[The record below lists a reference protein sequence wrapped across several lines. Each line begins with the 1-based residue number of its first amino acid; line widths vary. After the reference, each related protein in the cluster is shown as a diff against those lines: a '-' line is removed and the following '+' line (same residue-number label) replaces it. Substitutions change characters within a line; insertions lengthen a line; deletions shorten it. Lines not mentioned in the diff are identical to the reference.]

1 MIPPIHELP
10 EGEWYCPLCTNMVQA
25 DIIVPV
31 PLEMV
36 VDEDPQQREG
46 SPIALTPRSKGRP
59 RKKVLI
65 LEEEEEEE
73 VEVEA
78 PVEDPTTLTPGPTRG
93 RPRGSDRKRAGK
105 QRPLEEEEE
114 EEMEDTP
121 RGPPQPRKRK
131 RGPKLASSSPGAI
144 PRVRLRLPMTTR
156 QGKERDEQEENVGM
170 FDGILAEVDRD
181 TSRTT
186 VTNLD
191 KEMFE
196 RSRVEAE
203 KKVALAAAGTSTVTN
218 WEGGYRPTRL
228 SAVQQMQHEVET
240 MSPGS
245 WTSGGR
251 ATARNDPETL
261 RIKTIRFGPYDI
273 KTWYDAPFPEEY
285 GSIPDGRLWICEFCL
300 KYMKSRFQGTR
311 HRLKCKVRH
320 PPGDEIYRDGV
331 ISIFEVDGRKNK
343 VSIVCVWRQE
353 AERQG
358 DLLPKSVSAV
368 QDVSGPQVAV
378 LRRGAVSILC
388 DDRGGR
394 ERSAICGIL

>member
-1 MIPPIHELP
+1 MDPPIHELP

-25 DIIVPV
+25 EIIVPV

-46 SPIALTPRSKGRP
+46 SPTALTPRSKERP
-59 RKKVLI
+59 KKKVFI
-65 LEEEEEEE
+65 IEEEEE
-73 VEVEA
+73 VEVEMPA
-78 PVEDPTTLTPGPTRG
+78 EDSADLTPGPPRG
-93 RPRGSDRKRAGK
+93 RSRGSDRKKAGR
-105 QRPLEEEEE
+105 QRPAEEEEE

-121 RGPPQPRKRK
+121 RGPSQPRKRK
-131 RGPKLASSSPGAI
+131 RGRKLTSSSPGAI
-144 PRVRLRLPMTTR
+144 PRVRLRLPTTTR
-156 QGKERDEQEENVGM
+156 QGKERDEQEESVGM

-186 VTNLD
+186 VMNLD

-203 KKVALAAAGTSTVTN
+203 KKVALAAAGTSMMTN
-218 WEGGYRPTRL
+218 WEGGYRPTR
-228 SAVQQMQHEVET
+228 SSTVQQIQHEVET

-245 WTSGGR
+245 WTGR

-343 VSIVCVWRQE
+343 VSREGVCVKT
-353 AERQG
+353 G
-358 DLLPKSVSAV
+358 S
-368 QDVSGPQVAV
+368 
-378 LRRGAVSILC
+378 
-388 DDRGGR
+388 
-394 ERSAICGIL
+394 